1 MCFSATASFGA
12 GAALSVISYATIKKV
27 RSPKE
32 FVFASIPLIF
42 CIQQISEGFLW
53 LALSD
58 PAYAPLK
65 YVTMYIFLIFAQIVW
80 PTWIP
85 LSIYILE
92 KNNKRKKILRMF
104 VGVGGLVSFY
114 LAYCMIANTIDAKI
128 IGYHVSYIQDY
139 PLIFQFSG
147 GLLYIIATIVPP
159 LVSSI
164 KKMKILGAAIFI
176 SYCMTRLFYEDY
188 IISVWCFFATVI
200 SLVVLAIMY
209 EVKKIKV
216 ESRTPAVGG
225 MQFLVNQK

>member
-12 GAALSVISYATIKKV
+12 GAALAVISYATVRKV
-27 RSPKE
+27 QSYQQL
-32 FVFASIPLIF
+32 VFASIPLIF

-65 YVTMYIFLIFAQIVW
+65 YITMYIFLIFAQIVW

-92 KNNKRKKILRMF
+92 KNSKKKKILRLF
-104 VGVGGLVSFY
+104 VGIGSLVSLY
-114 LAYCMIANTIDAKI
+114 LAYCMIANPVDAKI
-128 IGYHVSYIQDY
+128 VGYHVSYIQDY
-139 PLIFQFSG
+139 PLAFQFSG
-147 GLLYIIATIVPP
+147 GLLYIVATILPP
-159 LVSSI
+159 FVSSI
-164 KKMKILGAAIFI
+164 KKMKILGAAILI
-176 SYCMTRLFYEDY
+176 SYCITRLFYEDY

-216 ESRTPAVGG
+216 ESRSRVVGG